1 MTGGLGWS
9 LREKGT
15 RLYARVYFGPV
26 EAVQEYETRT
36 GDSVPVFW
44 FSDDSSMFGQ
54 ATVFRTVIL
63 NRSKMSALSDRAR
76 EYVVQ
81 HELGHLKRRPIG
93 KGVFWGLLVACFV
106 LFLQALEVL
115 LTLLR
120 SGFSTPL
127 ALGFGAVVLSSLL
140 SFVLAS
146 RLEETAA
153 ELFALRQLGEA
164 EFLASKREIRHPVGE
179 SVFERLFVALVYPN
193 PERVVKLDRLVRRVA
208 GSSGR

>member
-1 MTGGLGWS
+1 MTGGRGWS

-44 FSDDSSMFGQ
+44 FSDDSSTFGQ

-63 NRSKMSALSDRAR
+63 NRPKMSALSDRAR

-81 HELGHLKRRPIG
+81 HELGHLERRPVRTGI
-93 KGVFWGLLVACFV
+93 FWGLIGLCFLLSWMAFGALVA
-106 LFLQALEVL
+106 
-115 LTLLR
+115 LLR
-120 SGFSTPL
+120 SGFSPAL
-127 ALGFGAVVLSSLL
+127 AVGFGLVLSSSVL

-146 RLEETAA
+146 RIEETAA
-153 ELFALRQLGEA
+153 ELFALRRLGEA
-164 EFLASKREIRHPVGE
+164 EFLASKREIRPPREG
-179 SVFERLFVALVYPN
+179 SAFASLFVVLVYPR
-193 PERVVKLDRLVRRVA
+193 PETVVKIDRLVRRTR
-208 GSSGR
+208 GKSGG